1 MSSFNMKCHNELK
14 WVKSRI
20 LESLAPSHSLVK
32 RIKLMLPSLSN
43 NECRNNKT
51 VKYQNVAIAKYQ
63 NHIKPNVR
71 CQIWINTNER

>member
-1 MSSFNMKCHNELK
+1 MGQTKNFRELSSFTF
-14 WVKSRI
+14 
-20 LESLAPSHSLVK
+20 LVK

-63 NHIKPNVR
+63 NHIKFNVR